1 MLGRFGLGVAL
12 TLLAGSAALAAPM
25 SDEDKAV
32 LQQQC
37 AGDFTTFCAGLPPED
52 GPETQACFQ
61 KNMSQLSPAAALRF
75 RRTRRRVDASQPGTV
90 RGASGSTMDG
100 SCSPLPANSIVF
112 TRGKSLF
119 PDFSAQ

>member
-1 MLGRFGLGVAL
+1 MLVRLGFGL
-12 TLLAGSAALAAPM
+12 LLATAATNAAMAAPM

-61 KNMSQLSPAAALRF
+61 KNMSKLSPGCQNAIQAYKKK
-75 RRTRRRVDASQPGTV
+75 G
-90 RGASGSTMDG
+90 
-100 SCSPLPANSIVF
+100 
-112 TRGKSLF
+112 
-119 PDFSAQ
+119 